1 MTFVKSFISEY
12 GVAIAYTIVTALVSY
27 LAMAIKKLA
36 KKWINT
42 KTKRV
47 IAREVVGF
55 VEQVYKNIHHG
66 EEKFQKAVEAAAK
79 WFELEGIVVAE
90 LELKFLI
97 ESALSE
103 LNKAFKKDDKD
114 KEKSE
119 EE

>member
-55 VEQVYKNIHHG
+55 VEQVYKNIHG

-103 LNKAFKKDDKD
+103 LNKAFEKDDKD

>member
-55 VEQVYKNIHHG
+55 VEQVYKNIHG
-66 EEKFQKAVEAAAK
+66 EEKFQKAVEATAK
-79 WFELEGIVVAE
+79 WFELEGIVVTE